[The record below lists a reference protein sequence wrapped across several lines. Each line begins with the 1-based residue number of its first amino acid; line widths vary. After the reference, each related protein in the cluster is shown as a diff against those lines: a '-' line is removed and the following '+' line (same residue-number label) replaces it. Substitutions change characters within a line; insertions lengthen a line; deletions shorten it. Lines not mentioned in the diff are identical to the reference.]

1 MPATGEERRAELAR
15 VTEALTILARHGIA
29 PDVLD
34 LLFRGNPMRGTPP
47 GALAVALAALR
58 NHTLDEAAEVAK
70 SHCRIAQSIR
80 ALKSPAK
87 E

>member
-1 MPATGEERRAELAR
+1 MTQAETELAR

-29 PDVLD
+29 PDVLE
-34 LLFRGNPMRGTPP
+34 LLFAGNPM
-47 GALAVALAALR
+47 
-58 NHTLDEAAEVAK
+58 
-70 SHCRIAQSIR
+70 R